1 MTLNE
6 HGQKGTTQ
14 EARNYRGAVGLGAL
28 GLYGFG
34 FRAFW
39 FWV

>member
-14 EARNYRGAVGLGAL
+14 EARKYRGAVGLRAL
-28 GLYGFG
+28 GL
-34 FRAFW
+34 
-39 FWV
+39 